1 MAACLSVPY
10 MAVRDT
16 SRSQT
21 FNSVFQLSMVV
32 AGAADHTDHLGRMH
46 TRAADHGLRIEA
58 SPSPFIDKQRDSC
71 GSKWSHVTN

>member
-32 AGAADHTDHLGRMH
+32 AGAADHTDHH
-46 TRAADHGLRIEA
+46 TDADYGLRIEA